1 VNIRRT
7 TRALIVAGL
16 AIVVTAPLAD
26 AHVTVNPGEAPKG
39 GFAKLAFRVP
49 NERDDAG
56 TTAVEVNFPE
66 DHPIA
71 NMSVR
76 PKDGWTYQVENRTLD
91 QPLEGEGEQ
100 ITEVV
105 SKITWT
111 GGVIEPGQFDEFE
124 VSVGPLPDD
133 TDQILFPTLQTYQS
147 GPDPVVRWI
156 DEPLPSGEEPEHPAP
171 ALTLVDAE
179 GEHGGSGDEDEATAD
194 GEQAADSG
202 SVTVE
207 NAATQDDVDSAN
219 LLSIIGIVVGAV
231 GLLVGGFALF
241 RRRSA

>member
-1 VNIRRT
+1 VIHRRL
-7 TRALIVAGL
+7 TRALVVAGIAL
-16 AIVVTAPLAD
+16 VVAAPLAE

-56 TTAVEVNFPE
+56 TTAVEVNLPE

-71 NMSVR
+71 NVSVR
-76 PKDGWTYQVENRTLD
+76 PKDGWTYQVETRTLD
-91 QPLEGEGEQ
+91 QPLEGEGEE
-100 ITEVV
+100 ITEAVA
-105 SKITWT
+105 KITWT

-133 TDQILFPTLQTYQS
+133 TDQILFPTLQTYQ
-147 GPDPVVRWI
+147 GGEVVRWI

-171 ALTLVDAE
+171 ALTLVDAD
-179 GEHGGSGDEDEATAD
+179 GEHGGSGDEAGSTAD
-194 GEQAADSG
+194 GEQAADSAG
-202 SVTVE
+202 VTVE

-219 LLSIIGIVVGAV
+219 LLGIIGIVVGTL
-231 GLLVGGFALF
+231 GLLVGGIALF

>member
-1 VNIRRT
+1 MIHRRL
-7 TRALIVAGL
+7 TRALVVAGIAL
-16 AIVVTAPLAD
+16 VVAAPLAE

-56 TTAVEVNFPE
+56 TTAVEVNLPD

-71 NMSVR
+71 NVSVR
-76 PKDGWTYQVENRTLD
+76 PKDGWTYQVETRTLD
-91 QPLEGEGEQ
+91 QPLEGEGEE
-100 ITEVV
+100 ITEAVA
-105 SKITWT
+105 KITWT

-133 TDQILFPTLQTYQS
+133 TDQILFPTLQTYQ
-147 GPDPVVRWI
+147 GGEVVRWI

-171 ALTLVDAE
+171 ALTLVDAD
-179 GEHGGSGDEDEATAD
+179 GEHGGSGDEAGSTAD
-194 GEQAADSG
+194 GEQAADSAG
-202 SVTVE
+202 VTVE

-219 LLSIIGIVVGAV
+219 LLGIIGIVVGTL
-231 GLLVGGFALF
+231 GLLVGGIALF

>member
-1 VNIRRT
+1 MIHRRL
-7 TRALIVAGL
+7 TRALVVAGIAL
-16 AIVVTAPLAD
+16 VVAAPLAE

-56 TTAVEVNFPE
+56 TTAVEVNLPE

-71 NMSVR
+71 NVSVR
-76 PKDGWTYQVENRTLD
+76 PKDGWTYQVETRTLD
-91 QPLEGEGEQ
+91 QPLEGEGEE
-100 ITEVV
+100 ITEAVA
-105 SKITWT
+105 KITWT

-133 TDQILFPTLQTYQS
+133 TDQILFPTLQTYQ
-147 GPDPVVRWI
+147 GGEVVRWI

-171 ALTLVDAE
+171 ALTLVDAD
-179 GEHGGSGDEDEATAD
+179 GEHGGSGDEAGSTAD
-194 GEQAADSG
+194 GEQAADSAG
-202 SVTVE
+202 VTVE

-219 LLSIIGIVVGAV
+219 LLGIIGIVVGTL
-231 GLLVGGFALF
+231 GLLVGGIALF

>member
-1 VNIRRT
+1 MKKRRLI
-7 TRALIVAGL
+7 RALAVAGL
-16 AIVVTAPLAD
+16 AVVVAAPMAA

-49 NERDDAG
+49 NERDDVG
-56 TTAVEVNFPE
+56 TTTLEVNLPT

-71 NMSVR
+71 NVSVR
-76 PKDGWTYQVENRTLD
+76 PKEGWTYEVERTTLD
-91 QPLEGEGEQ
+91 EPVDSHGEE

-111 GGVIEPGQFDEFE
+111 GGVIQPGEFDEFE
-124 VSVGPLPDD
+124 VSVGPLPED
-133 TDQILFPTLQTYQS
+133 TDQVLFPTLQTYE
-147 GPDPVVRWI
+147 GGEIVRWI

-179 GEHGGSGDEDEATAD
+179 DEHADEAASGDEASGE
-194 GEQAADSG
+194 EQAADEG
-202 SVTVE
+202 GVTVE

-219 LLSIIGIVVGAV
+219 TLGIAGIAVGAL
-231 GLLVGGFALF
+231 GLLAGGFALF
-241 RRRSA
+241 RRRRT